1 MLAQSRGYKSPY
13 PQTNKVQALWRLCRL
28 FLKKQTESDILAK
41 STLKKRSDGRY
52 AARIY
57 LGTENGKKIY
67 KTVYGKTAAEAE
79 AKATELRAKLKKG
92 IDIIS
97 YDDTYNQWASRLKAA
112 KEVEMSESEWNTF
125 IYRVK
130 YFADEL

>member
-1 MLAQSRGYKSPY
+1 M
-13 PQTNKVQALWRLCRL
+13 
-28 FLKKQTESDILAK
+28 AK

-57 LGTENGKKIY
+57 LGTENGKKVY

-97 YDDTYNQWASRLKAA
+97 YDDTYNQNRNWK
-112 KEVEMSESEWNTF
+112 VP
-125 IYRVK
+125 
-130 YFADEL
+130 